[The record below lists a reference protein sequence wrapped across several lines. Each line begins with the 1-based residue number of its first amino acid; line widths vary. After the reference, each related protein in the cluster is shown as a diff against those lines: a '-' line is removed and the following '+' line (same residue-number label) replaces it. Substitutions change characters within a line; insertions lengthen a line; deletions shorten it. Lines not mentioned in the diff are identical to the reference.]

1 MDNLQAILIEAINE
15 KKAID
20 PIVLDL
26 TNISGVTDYFIICS
40 GTSPV
45 QVRAIADNI
54 IDKYKEAA
62 NQSDITLPN
71 REGYNDG
78 RWILIDFGNIVVH
91 VMHQDEREFYAL
103 EKLWHDAKIIKL

>member
-20 PIVLDL
+20 PVVLDL

-40 GTSPV
+40 GNSTV

-54 IDKYKEAA
+54 IDKYKETV
-62 NQSDITLPN
+62 NQSEITLPN

-78 RWILIDFGNIVVH
+78 RWILIDFGHIVVH

-103 EKLWHDAKIIKL
+103 EKLWHDAKITKF